1 MKKQVKKP
9 CINCIYFKVCGDS
22 SRTEACGETVTAE
35 ELKAEF
41 EQLQREQPEEYN
53 YSFND
58 YIKNCTGKHG
68 TLETVTE

>member
-1 MKKQVKKP
+1 M
-9 CINCIYFKVCGDS
+9 IFK
-22 SRTEACGETVTAE
+22 TESGETVTAK

>member
-1 MKKQVKKP
+1 MRFVWFGADTM
-9 CINCIYFKVCGDS
+9 IFK
-22 SRTEACGETVTAE
+22 TESGETVTAE
-35 ELKAEF
+35 KLKAEF

>member
-1 MKKQVKKP
+1 MRFVLFGADTM
-9 CINCIYFKVCGDS
+9 IFK
-22 SRTEACGETVTAE
+22 TESDETVTAE

-58 YIKNCTGKHG
+58 YIKNCTDKHG
-68 TLETVTE
+68 TLEKVTE

>member
-1 MKKQVKKP
+1 MGFVWFGVDTM
-9 CINCIYFKVCGDS
+9 IFK
-22 SRTEACGETVTAE
+22 TESGETVTAE

-58 YIKNCTGKHG
+58 YIYFI
-68 TLETVTE
+68 L

>member
-1 MKKQVKKP
+1 MRFVWFGADTM
-9 CINCIYFKVCGDS
+9 IFK
-22 SRTEACGETVTAE
+22 TESGETVTVE

>member
-1 MKKQVKKP
+1 MQFVWFGADTM
-9 CINCIYFKVCGDS
+9 IFK
-22 SRTEACGETVTAE
+22 TENGETVTAK